1 MLIPLAILYSI
12 EMACIKCS
20 ICLMLV
26 RIFFI
31 RSFRYFSPNALAC
44 KRIHYHDLIST
55 LDRIASYMVMTISII
70 WSIYAALGTWALCSP
85 IAFNWNPM
93 IPGGHCADRQASFY
107 AIGVLDVATDCLIF
121 LLPIPMIWN
130 LQTALRNKI
139 GLSLIFSI
147 GVVYVDLSLQCTS
160 PRC

>member
-1 MLIPLAILYSI
+1 MHSHA
-12 EMACIKCS
+12 
-20 ICLMLV
+20 
-26 RIFFI
+26 
-31 RSFRYFSPNALAC
+31 NASV
-44 KRIHYHDLIST
+44 IHDLIST

-160 PRC
+160 PRCCMCMIADTLYLTDPSPSAGSEPNQPSQYPSQTSPTPAP